1 MTMTGL
7 ELTTR
12 SVVGSMLS
20 CEEVV
25 VSAEVD
31 MSKTFS
37 GIKDIGAANVLPG

>member
-25 VSAEVD
+25 VSAEVVVA
-31 MSKTFS
+31 KILS
-37 GIKDIGAANVLPG
+37 GIKDIGAANVLFG